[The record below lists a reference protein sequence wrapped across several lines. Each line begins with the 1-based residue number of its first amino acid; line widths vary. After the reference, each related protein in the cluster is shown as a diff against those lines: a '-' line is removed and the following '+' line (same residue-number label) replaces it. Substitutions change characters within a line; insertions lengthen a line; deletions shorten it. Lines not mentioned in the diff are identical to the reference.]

1 MERISCTPDCSG
13 VEGSRHNFSELP
25 VNRCNIVMYMLEM
38 GSSLGLEVDSA
49 YQRTTF
55 DSWTGSEK

>member
-13 VEGSRHNFSELP
+13 VEGSRNNFSELP

-38 GSSLGLEVDSA
+38 RVEVDSA
-49 YQRTTF
+49 YHRTP
-55 DSWTGSEK
+55 GREVKNKIIARI